1 MKGWLCLLLGS
12 LPAFAASVD
21 GKWSI
26 AMPGVG
32 EIVMELKTAGDAL
45 TGSIA
50 GPNGVL
56 EIVNGAVSGETI
68 SFQIVGAPANRRVT
82 VTYTGKLG
90 GDEIELT
97 GRAEPAGG
105 EMRM

>member
-1 MKGWLCLLLGS
+1 MKRWLCLLLSS
-12 LPAFAASVD
+12 LPLFAARVD

-26 AMPGVG
+26 AAPGVG
-32 EIVMELKTAGDAL
+32 ELVMELNTAGDAV
-45 TGSIA
+45 TGSLS

-56 EIVNGAVSGETI
+56 EIVNGAVSGEII

-82 VTYTGKLG
+82 VTYSGKLS

-97 GRAEPAGG
+97 GRAHPAGG
-105 EMRM
+105 